1 MRTGKTRRQYLGA
14 SLGFA
19 LASFAALSGTGC
31 YKATFVQGPTD
42 TTKREPTHERWTH
55 HYMLGL
61 AGKGDHDTS
70 ELCPDGV
77 SMVRTAGD
85 ASTGAVTVLTFGVY
99 SPRKLYVTCAV
110 PAAAASAQVT
120 R

>member
-1 MRTGKTRRQYLGA
+1 MKTGKTRRQFLGG

-19 LASFAALSGTGC
+19 LATFAALSGTGC
-31 YKATFVQGPTD
+31 YKATFVQGSTH
-42 TTKREPTHERWTH
+42 TNQEPTHEKWTH
-55 HYMLGL
+55 HYLLGL

-85 ASTGAVTVLTFGVY
+85 VSTGAVTVATLGVY

-110 PAAAASAQVT
+110 PRAASTAQVT